1 MMDDHF
7 ITEASSGVAADDAVR
22 TILEENA
29 RRNAENSRLFDPV
42 SGEGS
47 VGSRFLFDVRGLS
60 RSWLPDTMR
69 GERMIG
75 SLAASDDVDLYLR
88 KELGR
93 TPTQRDRE
101 RLASRLD
108 RLRMLHDFPYWAATR
123 AYIKD
128 KRGGDDVLFR
138 LNRPQRKFVER
149 LERMRVEGRPIRLI
163 LLKAR
168 QWGGSTC
175 SQLYMAWLQLVH
187 RRGLNSLII
196 AHQGVGSEE
205 IKDMFDRM
213 IGRYPLV
220 LLHDEDEDW
229 SEREKR
235 VEWVGRTRTMFR
247 VPSRNCKVKVGS
259 AERPDSCRG
268 GDYSLVHC
276 SEVGVWRKTLGKT
289 PESIL
294 RSACSGVLLQPMT
307 MIVYESTAN
316 GTGNFFHREY
326 EAARRGQSQFE
337 SMFVSWY
344 EIDQYS
350 LPLAADGRE
359 SLARR
364 LWEGRGSESAPA
376 TASSRAV
383 TSGGCGRGVRHLKR
397 SPGMSPSDPN
407 IPITV

>member
-294 RSACSGVLLQPMT
+294 RSAC
-307 MIVYESTAN
+307 
-316 GTGNFFHREY
+316 
-326 EAARRGQSQFE
+326 
-337 SMFVSWY
+337 
-344 EIDQYS
+344 
-350 LPLAADGRE
+350 
-359 SLARR
+359 
-364 LWEGRGSESAPA
+364 
-376 TASSRAV
+376 
-383 TSGGCGRGVRHLKR
+383 
-397 SPGMSPSDPN
+397 
-407 IPITV
+407 

>member
-1 MMDDHF
+1 MMEDNVMNESAGSVTD
-7 ITEASSGVAADDAVR
+7 DDAVR
-22 TILEENA
+22 SILEENA

-75 SLAASDDVDLYLR
+75 SLAASGDVDLYLR

-168 QWGGSTC
+168 QWGGRTYHH
-175 SQLYMAWLQLVH
+175 LLMYLD
-187 RRGLNSLII
+187 II
-196 AHQGVGSEE
+196 
-205 IKDMFDRM
+205 D
-213 IGRYPLV
+213 
-220 LLHDEDEDW
+220 
-229 SEREKR
+229 
-235 VEWVGRTRTMFR
+235 
-247 VPSRNCKVKVGS
+247 
-259 AERPDSCRG
+259 
-268 GDYSLVHC
+268 
-276 SEVGVWRKTLGKT
+276 
-289 PESIL
+289 
-294 RSACSGVLLQPMT
+294 
-307 MIVYESTAN
+307 
-316 GTGNFFHREY
+316 
-326 EAARRGQSQFE
+326 
-337 SMFVSWY
+337 
-344 EIDQYS
+344 
-350 LPLAADGRE
+350 
-359 SLARR
+359 
-364 LWEGRGSESAPA
+364 
-376 TASSRAV
+376 
-383 TSGGCGRGVRHLKR
+383 
-397 SPGMSPSDPN
+397 
-407 IPITV
+407 

>member
-128 KRGGDDVLFR
+128 TLQG
-138 LNRPQRKFVER
+138 
-149 LERMRVEGRPIRLI
+149 
-163 LLKAR
+163 AT
-168 QWGGSTC
+168 TC
-175 SQLYMAWLQLVH
+175 SSVSTDRSGSLWSVSNACAW
-187 RRGLNSLII
+187 
-196 AHQGVGSEE
+196 
-205 IKDMFDRM
+205 K
-213 IGRYPLV
+213 
-220 LLHDEDEDW
+220 
-229 SEREKR
+229 
-235 VEWVGRTRTMFR
+235 
-247 VPSRNCKVKVGS
+247 
-259 AERPDSCRG
+259 
-268 GDYSLVHC
+268 
-276 SEVGVWRKTLGKT
+276 
-289 PESIL
+289 
-294 RSACSGVLLQPMT
+294 
-307 MIVYESTAN
+307 
-316 GTGNFFHREY
+316 
-326 EAARRGQSQFE
+326 
-337 SMFVSWY
+337 
-344 EIDQYS
+344 
-350 LPLAADGRE
+350 
-359 SLARR
+359 
-364 LWEGRGSESAPA
+364 
-376 TASSRAV
+376 
-383 TSGGCGRGVRHLKR
+383 GVR
-397 SPGMSPSDPN
+397 SVSFC
-407 IPITV
+407 